1 MRITFLCSRFATMAS
16 LAVMGISIEISPVF
30 WVSFLFFDELLLNL
44 DVLGNPP
51 GRGEVSRNDDPENC

>member
-1 MRITFLCSRFATMAS
+1 MRIIFLCSHFATMAS

-30 WVSFLFFDELLLNL
+30 WVSFLFFDELFLNL

-51 GRGEVSRNDDPENC
+51 GRGEVSRNDGSKSC